1 MIVIRFE
8 TQEIHRYDSSM
19 IDIITFFLIVLIF
32 FTYVST
38 VTFGPIKDA
47 ADA

>member
-1 MIVIRFE
+1 MIPIRFA
-8 TQEIHRYDSSM
+8 TQEIHRHSSNM
-19 IDIITFFLIVLIF
+19 VDIITFFLIVLIF
-32 FTYVST
+32 FTHVSK